1 MSQFGIVSPFLL
13 PVESP
18 TFPEKFGN
26 PTVRG
31 LLLFSSSCL
40 QQALKGQFEVGDEE
54 SRRNTLCDC
63 HQPCPTHPQLPLW
76 PWKEAPASLCPS
88 TNLSSPLHSSP

>member
-26 PTVRG
+26 PTVRD

-40 QQALKGQFEVGDEE
+40 QQALKGQFEVGVEE
-54 SRRNTLCDC
+54 SR
-63 HQPCPTHPQLPLW
+63 
-76 PWKEAPASLCPS
+76 
-88 TNLSSPLHSSP
+88 